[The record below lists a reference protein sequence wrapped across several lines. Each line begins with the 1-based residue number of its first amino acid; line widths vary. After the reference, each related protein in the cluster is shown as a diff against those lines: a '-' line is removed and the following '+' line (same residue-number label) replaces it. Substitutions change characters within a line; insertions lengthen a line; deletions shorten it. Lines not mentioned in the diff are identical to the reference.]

1 MHKTLDSAHSQ
12 MGAVVG
18 KLMDTL
24 ERTPEIQAMHPLDF
38 DRLRRTVIASLWESY
53 NVGFR
58 ANKDTSSE
66 R

>member
-1 MHKTLDSAHSQ
+1 MKKLDSAHSQ
-12 MGAVVG
+12 MGAIVG
-18 KLMDTL
+18 KLMDSL
-24 ERTPEIQAMHPLDF
+24 ENTPEVRAMHPLDF

-58 ANKDTSSE
+58 ANKDTSTE